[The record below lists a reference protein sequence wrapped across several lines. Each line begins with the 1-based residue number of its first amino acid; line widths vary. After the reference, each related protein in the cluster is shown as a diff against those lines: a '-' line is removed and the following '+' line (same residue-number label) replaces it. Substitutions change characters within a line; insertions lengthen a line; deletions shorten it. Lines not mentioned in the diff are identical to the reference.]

1 MRLIYFAHSY
11 RKPDNAVN
19 EFFQELMLDEGLTPS
34 LDPMSD
40 RLNAAK
46 PERHLRSTDAMVTV
60 LTWRDPEPSPYILWE
75 IGLGLRA
82 RKPQLVLVEDTLPD
96 DLVPPGLLQ
105 RRFSRRRLLREARD
119 HRHAFKV
126 LAGYV
131 GSDPPPTYQLASTR
145 RSCIL
150 IGASLLGEEP
160 LAALTAR
167 LQALRYSTTHVP
179 ATHLLPDGSDLEG
192 AVQRASLCIA
202 LVEGL
207 TPAEFY
213 LLGVARA
220 ALTPTI
226 LLTHDPQHPYHPSR
240 PLDYQPRYVRQGD
253 AEALVSTVSTQ
264 IDIFEEDYLE
274 LVEEQQ
280 VKRYHAFQE
289 RLLRAQR
296 DGSSQEA
303 RRQVFNFMS
312 EARVDMSRDKIEVS
326 GVVGPVNIKSR
337 LEHVVQ
343 SVQQAPALSD
353 ANRETLQ
360 QLIQDLQAGLESV
373 QGARAEDADR
383 VTKMAELVAAE
394 ATKAKP
400 DKGFLSF
407 SVDGLKQAA
416 QAVADIAPAVLATA
430 TKVAAFVA
438 ALSAP

>member
-75 IGLGLRA
+75 VGLGLRA
-82 RKPQLVLVEDTLPD
+82 RKPQLVLIEDTLPD
-96 DLVPPGLLQ
+96 NLVPPGLLQ

-119 HRHAFKV
+119 HRHAFQV

-131 GSDPPPTYQLASTR
+131 GADPPPTYQPASTR
-145 RSCIL
+145 RSCVL
-150 IGASLLGEEP
+150 IGAQLMGDAP
-160 LAALTAR
+160 LAALEAR
-167 LQALRYSTTHVP
+167 LEDQGYSVRQIP
-179 ATHLLPDGSDLEG
+179 ATHVLPDDADLEG

-213 LLGVARA
+213 LLGIARA

-226 LLTHDPQHPYHPSR
+226 LLTHDAAHPYHPKIPR
-240 PLDYQPRYVRQGD
+240 DYQPRFVPAGD
-253 AEALVSTVSTQ
+253 AGQLVETVRTQ
-264 IDIFEEDYLE
+264 IEIFEEDYLE

-280 VKRYHAFQE
+280 VKKYQAYQE

-337 LEHVVQ
+337 LDHVVQ

-353 ANRETLQ
+353 AHRQSLQ
-360 QLIQDLQAGLESV
+360 QLIQELQASLEPV
-373 QGARAEDADR
+373 PAARAEDADR
-383 VTKMAELVAAE
+383 VTKMTEMVAAE

-400 DKGFLSF
+400 DKTFLSI
-407 SVDGLKQAA
+407 SLEGLKQAA
-416 QAVADIAPAVLATA
+416 KAVEDIAPAVLATA
-430 TKVAAFVA
+430 AKVAAFIA
-438 ALSAP
+438 AL